1 MRITLND
8 GKKDYTIMVSNNQK
22 IIQINRVHT
31 GINFSANAK
40 ARKELTANAYLLYMH
55 LLCRDENRIW
65 AVSSAEIFE
74 NTSLTH
80 NTYYNA
86 WNELV
91 EKGYIYSGTLNLKD
105 KDLPLYILNESP
117 ERPET
122 IQVTSLFGM
131 KEVAEEEPPKP
142 TKGKVS
148 RKDQLLE
155 YVNSMQFTEET
166 KEVLRKWIFAV
177 GLNKG
182 VTVDQLKDM
191 LGTLWK
197 AANKNED
204 TTRDAINQS
213 YLNQWFGFY
222 VKNNNKTTNYT
233 IPKTETTTRIET
245 PTPMVISDDDYACG
259 RVF

>member
-8 GKKDYTIMVSNNQK
+8 GKKDYTIMVSTNQR
-22 IIQINRVHT
+22 IIQINRAGVSND
-31 GINFSANAK
+31 INFVANAN
-40 ARKELTANAYLLYMH
+40 ARKELSANAYLLYMH
-55 LLCRDENRIW
+55 LLCRNENRIW
-65 AVSSAEIFE
+65 AVSSSEIFE

-91 EKGYIYSGTLNLKD
+91 EKGYIMTGTLNVGDQELS
-105 KDLPLYILNESP
+105 LSILNESP
-117 ERPET
+117 DRPDT
-122 IQVTSLFGM
+122 ITVTSLFGE
-131 KEVAEEEPPKP
+131 KEVVVEEEPKP

-166 KEVLRKWIFAV
+166 KDALRKWIFAI

-191 LGTLWK
+191 LHTLWQ
-197 AANKNED
+197 ATNKNEEQ
-204 TTRDAINQS
+204 TRDAINQS

-222 VKNNNKTTNYT
+222 VKNKPTPKATPITT
-233 IPKTETTTRIET
+233 PKEETTTRAEH
-245 PTPMVISDDDYACG
+245 
-259 RVF
+259 RVCTSLSNLAF